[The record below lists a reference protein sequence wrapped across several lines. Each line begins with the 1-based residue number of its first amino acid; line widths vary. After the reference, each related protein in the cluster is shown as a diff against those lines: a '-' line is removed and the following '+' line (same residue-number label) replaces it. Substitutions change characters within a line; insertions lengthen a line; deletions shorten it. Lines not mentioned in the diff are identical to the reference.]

1 MTTTYSIAVIGAGQ
15 IAHTHLRALQSSE
28 RARPVAIAD
37 VLEERAQQ
45 LGSEYGLLPYTDY
58 KQMVLEQKPDLV
70 IITLPH
76 FLHKEA
82 AVWCAEQ
89 GCHMLLE
96 KPMALNVAE
105 CMEIN
110 DAAER
115 NRVVVAVGH
124 MQQFFAE
131 HIAAKSIIASGQL
144 GELVMVN
151 DKRWGNYFQASRPAW
166 FLEKAKSGG
175 GVVINLG
182 SHSIDRIQWL
192 TDSRIA
198 AVRASMTYRSSTDV
212 EGSAALFME
221 TTSGVPVTVS
231 LSGYKGVPAN
241 ETELLFTDG
250 ALRIGIRRGLS
261 IGTDGTY
268 TPVTVPPSA
277 DAFVAQLESV
287 LDTVEYG
294 KPLSTSGA
302 YGQSVVAVVEAAYR
316 SHETGTEQQVSQIQE
331 LLRANRK

>member
-1 MTTTYSIAVIGAGQ
+1 MKIYTAALIGAGQ
-15 IAHTHLRALQSSE
+15 IAHVHLKALRNSDRS
-28 RARPVAIAD
+28 RPAAVAD
-37 VLEERAQQ
+37 VIEERAQR
-45 LGSEYGLLPYTDY
+45 LCSEYGSAAYTDY
-58 KQMVLEQKPDLV
+58 KRMVLEQKPDLV

-82 AVWCAEQ
+82 AVWCADQ
-89 GCHMLLE
+89 GCHILLE

-115 NRVVVAVGH
+115 NNVVVAVGH
-124 MQQFFAE
+124 MQQFLAE
-131 HIAAKSIIASGQL
+131 YIEAKSIIESGRL
-144 GELVMVN
+144 GQLVMVN

-192 TDSRIA
+192 TGSRIA
-198 AVRASMTYRSSTDV
+198 KVKANLTYPGGSTDV
-212 EGSAALFME
+212 EGSAALFLE
-221 TTSGVPVTVS
+221 TASGVPVTIS

-241 ETELLFTDG
+241 ETELLFTG
-250 ALRIGIRRGLS
+250 GFMRIRRGELS

-268 TPVTVPPSA
+268 EPIAVPKTT
-277 DAFVAQLESV
+277 DTFMAQLESV
-287 LDTVEYG
+287 LDVLEYG
-294 KPLSTSGA
+294 RPLSISGA
-302 YGQSVVAVVEAAYR
+302 YGQSVVAAVEAVYR
-316 SHETGTEQQVSQIQE
+316 SHETGTEQLIGPE
-331 LLRANRK
+331 LLRAGLS

>member
-1 MTTTYSIAVIGAGQ
+1 MKTFTVALIGAGQ
-15 IAHTHLRALQSSE
+15 IANVHLRALRSSD
-28 RARPVAIAD
+28 RTRPVAIAD
-37 VLEERAQQ
+37 LIEERAEQFC
-45 LGSEYGLLPYTDY
+45 SEYDLKAYTDY
-58 KQMVLEQKPDLV
+58 KKMVLEQKPDMV

-82 AVWCAEQ
+82 AIWCAEQ
-89 GCHMLLE
+89 GCHILLE

-105 CMEIN
+105 CMEII

-115 NRVVVAVGH
+115 NKVVVAVGH

-131 HIAAKSIIASGQL
+131 YIEAKSIIESGRL
-144 GELVMVN
+144 GKLVMVN
-151 DKRWGNYFQASRPAW
+151 DKRWGNYFHASRPAW

-192 TDSRIA
+192 TNSRIA
-198 AVRASMTYRSSTDV
+198 KVKASLTHYDGSSDV

-221 TTSGVPVTVS
+221 TTSGVPVYIS

-241 ETELLFTDG
+241 ETELLFTG
-250 ALRIGIRRGLS
+250 GVIRIRARAELS
-261 IGTDGTY
+261 IGKDGVY
-268 TPVTVPPSA
+268 EPISVPPA
-277 DAFVAQLESV
+277 PETFVAQLESV
-287 LDTVEYG
+287 LDAIEYG
-294 KPLSTSGA
+294 RPLSISGA

-316 SHETGTEQQVSQIQE
+316 SHETGMEQQVNHKLQHAGRQ
-331 LLRANRK
+331 

>member
-1 MTTTYSIAVIGAGQ
+1 MKIYTAALIGAGQ
-15 IAHTHLRALQSSE
+15 IAHTHLKALRSSD
-28 RARPVAIAD
+28 RVLPVAIAD
-37 VLEERAQQ
+37 LIEERAQQ
-45 LGSEYGLLPYTDY
+45 FCSKYELKAYTYY
-58 KQMVLEQKPDLV
+58 KRMVLEQKPDMV
-70 IITLPH
+70 IISLPH

-89 GCHMLLE
+89 GCHILLE

-115 NRVVVAVGH
+115 NKVVVAVGH

-131 HIAAKSIIASGQL
+131 HIEAKSIIESGRL
-144 GELVMVN
+144 GKLVMVN

-192 TDSRIA
+192 TNSRIA
-198 AVRASMTYRSSTDV
+198 KVRASMTYFGGSSDV

-221 TTSGVPVTVS
+221 TTAGVPVYIS

-241 ETELLFTDG
+241 ETELLFTG
-250 ALRIGIRRGLS
+250 GTIRIRTRVELS
-261 IGTDGTY
+261 VGTDGTY
-268 TPVTVPPSA
+268 EQITVPPA
-277 DAFVAQLESV
+277 AETFVAQLESM
-287 LDTVEYG
+287 LDAVEYG
-294 KPLSTSGA
+294 RPLSISGE

-316 SHETGTEQQVSQIQE
+316 SHETGTEQQVNPE
-331 LLRANRK
+331 LLRASRK